1 MTFGM
6 VVIALHSAMT
16 MSDLGVSTLDDYIKA
31 GKATAFVTFILWL
44 KLVISCVSLGG
55 AKVRCWGA

>member
-31 GKATAFVTFILWL
+31 GKATAGQRQL
-44 KLVISCVSLGG
+44 K
-55 AKVRCWGA
+55 